1 MDDFPQVL
9 TIEEASKYL
18 RIPLSTLYKLAQDGK
33 IPCQKVGRHWRFR
46 KETID
51 NWLDENRFREL
62 KRINNLMQ
70 TIQDELLNRISI
82 APQQYNRLIILLN
95 PVSQINDMSKLDIVG
110 KLGLRYIN
118 LGLKLSQMLLD
129 LTERQRVLKV
139 PQLVD
144 QIIGSIEDNPAIL
157 DHIEILFE
165 PSLQQDPLRLLQG
178 LSRNKT
184 ILAIWNGQVNNGYL
198 TYASADHPEYRKYP
212 IRELN
217 ILPLSGYS
225 D

>member
-1 MDDFPQVL
+1 
-9 TIEEASKYL
+9 
-18 RIPLSTLYKLAQDGK
+18 
-33 IPCQKVGRHWRFR
+33 
-46 KETID
+46 
-51 NWLDENRFREL
+51 
-62 KRINNLMQ
+62 MQ

-95 PVSQINDMSKLDIVG
+95 PVSQIVDMSKLDIVG

-118 LGLKLSQMLLD
+118 LGLELSQMLLD

-144 QIIGSIEDNPAIL
+144 HIIGSIEDNPAIL

-184 ILAIWNGQVNNGYL
+184 IPAIWNGQVNNGYL

-217 ILPLSGYS
+217 ILPLSDYS

>member
-1 MDDFPQVL
+1 
-9 TIEEASKYL
+9 
-18 RIPLSTLYKLAQDGK
+18 
-33 IPCQKVGRHWRFR
+33 
-46 KETID
+46 
-51 NWLDENRFREL
+51 
-62 KRINNLMQ
+62 MQ

-95 PVSQINDMSKLDIVG
+95 PVSQIVDMSKLDIVG

-118 LGLKLSQMLLD
+118 LGLELSQMLLD

-157 DHIEILFE
+157 DHIEILFA

-198 TYASADHPEYRKYP
+198 TYASVDHPEYRKYP

>member
-1 MDDFPQVL
+1 
-9 TIEEASKYL
+9 
-18 RIPLSTLYKLAQDGK
+18 
-33 IPCQKVGRHWRFR
+33 
-46 KETID
+46 
-51 NWLDENRFREL
+51 
-62 KRINNLMQ
+62 MQ

-95 PVSQINDMSKLDIVG
+95 PVSQIVDMSKLDIVG

-118 LGLKLSQMLLD
+118 LGLELSQMLLD

-198 TYASADHPEYRKYP
+198 TYASVDHPEYCKYS

>member
-1 MDDFPQVL
+1 
-9 TIEEASKYL
+9 
-18 RIPLSTLYKLAQDGK
+18 
-33 IPCQKVGRHWRFR
+33 
-46 KETID
+46 
-51 NWLDENRFREL
+51 
-62 KRINNLMQ
+62 MQ
-70 TIQDELLNRISI
+70 NIQDELLNRISI